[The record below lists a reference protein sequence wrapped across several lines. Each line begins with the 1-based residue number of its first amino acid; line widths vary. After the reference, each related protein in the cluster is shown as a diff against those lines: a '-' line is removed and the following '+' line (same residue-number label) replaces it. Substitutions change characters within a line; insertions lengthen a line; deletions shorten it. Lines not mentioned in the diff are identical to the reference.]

1 MVAFEVVSG
10 SVSATIWPIRRR
22 ENLCIDHDAVMRPG
36 SYCRR
41 FGYSTIPGA
50 GDDSTYA
57 ISRQENGS
65 RRKNEYG
72 CHTMLICCSMAEE
85 NSAALSFTDLVDAE
99 ASRPR
104 TAGDDAALPN
114 K

>member
-1 MVAFEVVSG
+1 
-10 SVSATIWPIRRR
+10 
-22 ENLCIDHDAVMRPG
+22 
-36 SYCRR
+36 
-41 FGYSTIPGA
+41 
-50 GDDSTYA
+50 
-57 ISRQENGS
+57 
-65 RRKNEYG
+65 
-72 CHTMLICCSMAEE
+72 MAEE